1 MYPLFLSERN
11 LAHNGYIQGLR
22 LSVLSVAWSWKINNV
37 LCYFCERDALV
48 KLKLLRVYCSDFYGC
63 VLWDLSQSSV
73 EDVCI
78 AWRRGLRRVWGLPHR
93 THAALIA
100 PLRGLLPLKV
110 ELACRCAGFI
120 TKCFRSANQTVRLI
134 ATQGVYS
141 QRMLSP
147 TGRNAQNCAAMFEVS
162 ISNIAAISK
171 RMARTRAEAQ
181 MSKTDFDKLKVIS
194 ELLCVKHHYN
204 EFRYV

>member
-1 MYPLFLSERN
+1 M
-11 LAHNGYIQGLR
+11 LR
-22 LSVLSVAWSWKINNV
+22 
-37 LCYFCERDALV
+37 
-48 KLKLLRVYCSDFYGC
+48 
-63 VLWDLSQSSV
+63 DLSQSYV

-78 AWRRGLRRVWGLPHR
+78 AWRRGLRRVWGLPPR

-100 PLRGLLPLKV
+100 PLYGLLPLKA

-120 TKCFRSANQTVRLI
+120 TKCFRRANQTVRLI
-134 ATQGVYS
+134 ATQGVFS

-147 TGRNAQNCAAMFEVS
+147 IGRNAQYCAALFVVS
-162 ISNIAAISK
+162 ISNIAAITK

-194 ELLCVKHHYN
+194 EIQNCRVLN
-204 EFRYV
+204 INI

>member
-1 MYPLFLSERN
+1 VSVCTEMYADDYQLF
-11 LAHNGYIQGLR
+11 I
-22 LSVLSVAWSWKINNV
+22 II
-37 LCYFCERDALV
+37 
-48 KLKLLRVYCSDFYGC
+48 

-78 AWRRGLRRVWGLPHR
+78 AWRRGLRRVWGLPPC

-100 PLRGLLPLKV
+100 PFCGLLQLRV

-134 ATQGVYS
+134 VTQGVYS
-141 QRMLSP
+141 QLMLSP
-147 TGRNAQNCAAMFEVS
+147 IGRNAQNCAAMFEVS
-162 ISNIAAISK
+162 ISNIASITK
-171 RMARTRAEAQ
+171 RMAGTRAEAQ

-194 ELLCVKHHYN
+194 ELQCAKHHYMCPEPRKGTKSSFTN
-204 EFRYV
+204 NRERPHNVSWVYF

>member
-1 MYPLFLSERN
+1 MP
-11 LAHNGYIQGLR
+11 
-22 LSVLSVAWSWKINNV
+22 
-37 LCYFCERDALV
+37 CYFCERDALV
-48 KLKLLRVYCSDFYGC
+48 KLKLLRAYCSDFYGC
-63 VLWDLSQSSV
+63 VLWNLSQSAV

-78 AWRRGLRRVWGLPHR
+78 ARRRGLRRVWGLPHC

-134 ATQGVYS
+134 ATQ
-141 QRMLSP
+141 RMLSP
-147 TGRNAQNCAAMFEVS
+147 IGRNVQYCAALFEVS
-162 ISNIAAISK
+162 VSNIAAITK

-194 ELLCVKHHYN
+194 ELLCVQHHYMSLS
-204 EFRYV
+204 RYV